1 MIYKLLNGKKAEK
14 IFAGWQE
21 TLIWS
26 CLDDT
31 MGAIYVDCEDNPLSA
46 AALIGD
52 FCFFAGETNE
62 ILIKEIALLKEF
74 LILVPQNEMWEALI
88 EKVCDASRLKKV
100 TRFAFKK
107 EKDGFDREYLEKLAK
122 HLPMGYEI
130 QMIDKELYYQCRRE
144 AWSRDLVSQFEDYEK
159 YRELGIG
166 VAVLE
171 NGEVVSGASSYA
183 RYSGGIEIEIDTKM
197 ENRRQGLA
205 RVCGARLILECLN
218 RGLYPSWDAQN
229 TWSMELAKQLGYQF
243 DYEYVAY
250 ETWGGNI

>member
-1 MIYKLLNGKKAEK
+1 MIYKLLDGKKAEK

-26 CLDDT
+26 CLDGT

-62 ILIKEIALLKEF
+62 ILIKEVALSKEF
-74 LILVPQNEMWEALI
+74 LILVPQNAMWEALI

-100 TRFAFKK
+100 KRFAFKK
-107 EKDGFDREYLEKLAK
+107 EKDGFDREYLEKIAK

-130 QMIDKELYYQCRRE
+130 QMIDKELYLKCKNG
-144 AWSRDLVSQFEDYEK
+144 AWSKDLVSQFKDYEMYQK
-159 YRELGIG
+159 LGIG
-166 VAVLE
+166 VAVLKD
-171 NGEVVSGASSYA
+171 GEIVSGASSYS
-183 RYSGGIEIEIDTKM
+183 RYEAGIEIEIDTK
-197 ENRRQGLA
+197 EEYRRKGLA
-205 RVCGARLILECLN
+205 RACGARLILECLK

-229 TWSMELAKQLGYQF
+229 MWSMELAKQLGYQF

-250 ETWGGNI
+250 EVF